1 MHCVLSDHQHRP
13 QKIKQKSQ
21 SCKSMKKQN
30 TMRSFLLPDDLWGH
44 IKAFTCDPRRFPHP
58 IARLYAS
65 YCDGRSNF
73 WRLEAKTLY
82 DPRIGSLFRSHVRKE
97 FMDIWYAYDEC
108 GDYDDDDN
116 DMRIWHRSTGFR

>member
-1 MHCVLSDHQHRP
+1 
-13 QKIKQKSQ
+13 
-21 SCKSMKKQN
+21 MKKQN

-82 DPRIGSLFRSHVRKE
+82 DPRIGSLWGAIAVLLMGTLMGLRYIARGARGLVPL
-97 FMDIWYAYDEC
+97 Y
-108 GDYDDDDN
+108 
-116 DMRIWHRSTGFR
+116 

>member
-1 MHCVLSDHQHRP
+1 
-13 QKIKQKSQ
+13 
-21 SCKSMKKQN
+21 MKKQN

-108 GDYDDDDN
+108 GDYYYDDDDD